1 MKTRQKII
9 IGGLGALTP
18 IIMNLLVVDINVLV
32 INLTI
37 FAFIGYTIRVAIFF
51 YLGGLVAFLHKNEK
65 A

>member
-37 FAFIGYTIRVAIFF
+37 FAFIGYAIRVVILF
-51 YLGGLVAFLHKNEK
+51 YIGGLVAFLHKNEK
-65 A
+65 T